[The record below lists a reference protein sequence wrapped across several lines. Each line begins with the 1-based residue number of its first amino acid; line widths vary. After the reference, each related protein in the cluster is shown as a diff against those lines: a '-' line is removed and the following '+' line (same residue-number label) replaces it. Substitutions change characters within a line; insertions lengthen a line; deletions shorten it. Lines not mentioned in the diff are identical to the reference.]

1 MDEKQLINGLMNREE
16 KAFFFLLASY
26 QDKILNICFRFLL
39 HQHDAEDV
47 AQDVFVEV
55 FNSIAKFKSESKL
68 STWIFRIAVTKSL
81 DELKKRKR
89 KKRITSFGRLLG
101 LEQIA
106 EIVAGIE
113 RPDKT
118 LIENERYGIVL
129 SALNELPESQ
139 RIALT
144 LSKIDGYTSA
154 EIAEIMATSITAVES
169 LIYRARKQ
177 LKINLNQ
184 IPDF

>member
-1 MDEKQLINGLMNREE
+1 MEDQQLIEE
-16 KAFFFLLASY
+16 LKCGNEVAFTLLLSTY
-26 QDKILNICFRFLL
+26 QFKVLNICFRFLL

-55 FNSIAKFKSESKL
+55 FNSIGTFKSESKL
-68 STWIFRIAVTKSL
+68 STWIYRIAVTKSL

-89 KKRITSFGRLLG
+89 KKRITSFGKLLG

-106 EIVAGIE
+106 EWVTGIE

-118 LIENERYGIVL
+118 LLENEAFEILL
-129 SALNELPESQ
+129 SVLNELPESQ

-144 LSKIDGYTSA
+144 LSKIEGYTSA
-154 EIAEIMATSITAVES
+154 EIAEIMATSITAVDS
-169 LIYRARKQ
+169 LIYRAKKQ
-177 LKINLNQ
+177 LKINLKLT
-184 IPDF
+184 PDS